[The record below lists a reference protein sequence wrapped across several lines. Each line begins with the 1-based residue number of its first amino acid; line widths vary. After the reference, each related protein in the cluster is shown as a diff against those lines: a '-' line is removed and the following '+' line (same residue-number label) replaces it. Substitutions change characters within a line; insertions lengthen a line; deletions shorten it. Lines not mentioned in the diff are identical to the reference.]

1 MVSMVAPN
9 MRASKSRQEHL
20 ENIGFVFVDES
31 NAFVW
36 QNLKGTKLI
45 APIVI
50 KRILLERDHLILSP
64 LEGIFPDFEQDKD
77 LYFKADH
84 KDMVFKSLPSE
95 YQISPKEIHLTFPEK
110 IFYLEQRKEERLD
123 ANPKKET
130 LVHLRPIST
139 KQEGKILECR
149 VRNLSENG
157 MGIVASLEDQDSF
170 SSGSHFKIINFD
182 EVDFEESVTAK
193 TIYNHMMTF
202 SNTPLCIIGLEFESE
217 FPKETLSAFQNSL

>member
-1 MVSMVAPN
+1 MSMAAPD

-36 QNLKGTKLI
+36 QNLKGTKLV

-50 KRILLERDHLILSP
+50 KRILLERNHVILSP

-84 KDMVFKSLPSE
+84 KDMVFKSSPPE
-95 YQISPKEIHLTFPEK
+95 HQISPKEIHLTFPEK
-110 IFYLEQRKEERLD
+110 IFYLEQRKENRLD

-130 LVHLRPIST
+130 LIHLRPVLT

-157 MGIVASLEDQDSF
+157 MGIVVSPEDQEYF
-170 SSGSHFKIINFD
+170 SSGSLFKIINFD
-182 EVDFEESVTAK
+182 EVDLEESVTAQ
-193 TIYNHMMTF
+193 TTYNHTVTL
-202 SNTPLCIIGLEFESE
+202 SNTPICIIGLKFKSE
-217 FPKETLSAFQNSL
+217 FPKEILSTFQHGS